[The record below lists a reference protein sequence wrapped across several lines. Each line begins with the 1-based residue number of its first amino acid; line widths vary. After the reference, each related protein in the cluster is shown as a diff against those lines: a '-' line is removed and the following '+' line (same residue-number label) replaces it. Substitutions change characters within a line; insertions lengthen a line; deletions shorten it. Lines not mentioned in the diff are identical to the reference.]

1 MEVVVLWYGSCGIYS
16 IQLVWNII
24 CPKQFVWNI
33 ICLNQIIWKFF
44 YCCYRL
50 FPSRFFQYKVYGSCY
65 CEMIVMV
72 YASNYMKH
80 YLSKP
85 DYMEVYLLLLQ
96 IVSKQIFS
104 IQSVWKLL
112 LWNGF
117 YGMRRSLIIDQYFFH
132 YITRDQWHNRY
143 FFH

>member
-1 MEVVVLWYGSCGIYS
+1 MLFCNLLKIKVQYTLGCYYGVKFCCIIWKLWYYLEVVVLWYGSYGIYS

-72 YASNYMKH
+72 YAGNYMKH

-96 IVSKQIFS
+96 IVSK
-104 IQSVWKLL
+104 
-112 LWNGF
+112 
-117 YGMRRSLIIDQYFFH
+117 
-132 YITRDQWHNRY
+132 
-143 FFH
+143 